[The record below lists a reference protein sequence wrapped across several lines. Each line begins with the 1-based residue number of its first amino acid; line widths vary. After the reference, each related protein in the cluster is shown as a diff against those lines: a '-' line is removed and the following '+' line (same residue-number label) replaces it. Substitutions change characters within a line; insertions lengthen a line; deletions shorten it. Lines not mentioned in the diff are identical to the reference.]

1 MPTATQIKKRLMAN
15 WIHFLSTNS
24 AELSKESLSGAT
36 PPAVFVG
43 SYGYPK
49 VRVGPMVPP
58 IHGDTTVFDKP
69 ELWIGKD
76 IAEIVNY
83 RKSLVMGVSRTD
95 IHDKSSRYIESLQE
109 LALTRRSVES
119 EALFENKP
127 IPHFDEFNLELD
139 TNLAPFGP
147 VAPLKSFRTAS
158 YPVDQRLER
167 SYYDKDL
174 SAGDGIVDL
183 YCQGIEVSS
192 ISRIVSLGMLGLE
205 KNRKLVPTKWSISAT
220 DDVISSHLIKTI
232 EAFPTI
238 DSFSVHKFN
247 HFGNYYCIL
256 LIPDELWSFEMQ
268 EAWYDKHGNVGI
280 GTDFEDASG
289 LDHYPTIAGA
299 YFAGRLS
306 VTEFLFSIRHKAAA
320 MILREIHPEYVIPV
334 GVWQI
339 REGIRGALK
348 EKAKLFDEFQDA
360 LSFAC
365 STLSISKKEWLR
377 NSKLYANMRNQSRIT
392 DF

>member
-147 VAPLKSFRTAS
+147 VVPLKSFRTAS

-192 ISRIVSLGMLGLE
+192 ISRIVSLGMLG
-205 KNRKLVPTKWSISAT
+205 
-220 DDVISSHLIKTI
+220 
-232 EAFPTI
+232 
-238 DSFSVHKFN
+238 
-247 HFGNYYCIL
+247 
-256 LIPDELWSFEMQ
+256 
-268 EAWYDKHGNVGI
+268 
-280 GTDFEDASG
+280 
-289 LDHYPTIAGA
+289 
-299 YFAGRLS
+299 
-306 VTEFLFSIRHKAAA
+306 
-320 MILREIHPEYVIPV
+320 
-334 GVWQI
+334 
-339 REGIRGALK
+339 
-348 EKAKLFDEFQDA
+348 
-360 LSFAC
+360 
-365 STLSISKKEWLR
+365 
-377 NSKLYANMRNQSRIT
+377 
-392 DF
+392 